1 MKRAAPKIA
10 HSQSDARA
18 SHNDQ
23 DAMTAALRS
32 EEHTSELQSP

>member
-18 SHNDQ
+18 SHSDQ
-23 DAMTAALRS
+23 SAMTRRS
-32 EEHTSELQSP
+32 IGFTAQP